1 MTTKNII
8 RKGKRAWGILSRI
21 AFAIMFTLCLNSCRD
36 SDEDDRAI
44 NNRAL
49 ADHST
54 LIYIVADNNLSDYG
68 KDSFER
74 IQKAYYNAPNKKDG
88 NIFVY
93 LDNHDELPA
102 LYWLDPEYGITQ
114 ISNYQEQNSVSPS
127 VIRHVCTQAF
137 NSGRRTNS
145 VNSVIF
151 WSHGTNW
158 FPAPDNK
165 GSRSFGK
172 DNADEINIPEM
183 AAALKGLSINNLMFD
198 ACLMGSVEVAAE
210 FAGIADVLVASPAEI
225 LTTSFPYH
233 TIIPALC
240 TPNPDMHKIVDL
252 YYAYYNSLSEQYKS
266 GILTAVE
273 LSGINKLAEEFGRLK
288 AASYSDAHLPSI
300 TAMTYDR
307 ENVHLFFDLKQFARM
322 CHDKI
327 AADDEQKA
335 ENLHDNFLKAYNAC
349 KVYTRH
355 TDRFM
360 SINLRGACGLSVY
373 VPGPSIVSRLD
384 EYYQNLAWYKW
395 SH

>member
-1 MTTKNII
+1 M
-8 RKGKRAWGILSRI
+8 
-21 AFAIMFTLCLNSCRD
+21 C
-36 SDEDDRAI
+36 
-44 NNRAL
+44 
-49 ADHST
+49 
-54 LIYIVADNNLSDYG
+54 
-68 KDSFER
+68 
-74 IQKAYYNAPNKKDG
+74 
-88 NIFVY
+88 
-93 LDNHDELPA
+93 
-102 LYWLDPEYGITQ
+102 
-114 ISNYQEQNSVSPS
+114 IS
-127 VIRHVCTQAF
+127 
-137 NSGRRTNS
+137 
-145 VNSVIF
+145 
-151 WSHGTNW
+151 
-158 FPAPDNK
+158 
-165 GSRSFGK
+165 
-172 DNADEINIPEM
+172 
-183 AAALKGLSINNLMFD
+183 GLGVQS
-198 ACLMGSVEVAAE
+198 
-210 FAGIADVLVASPAEI
+210 AG
-225 LTTSFPYH
+225 
-233 TIIPALC
+233 
-240 TPNPDMHKIVDL
+240 MIVDL

-373 VPGPSIVSRLD
+373 VPGPSIVSGLD

>member
-1 MTTKNII
+1 
-8 RKGKRAWGILSRI
+8 
-21 AFAIMFTLCLNSCRD
+21 
-36 SDEDDRAI
+36 
-44 NNRAL
+44 
-49 ADHST
+49 
-54 LIYIVADNNLSDYG
+54 
-68 KDSFER
+68 
-74 IQKAYYNAPNKKDG
+74 
-88 NIFVY
+88 
-93 LDNHDELPA
+93 
-102 LYWLDPEYGITQ
+102 
-114 ISNYQEQNSVSPS
+114 
-127 VIRHVCTQAF
+127 
-137 NSGRRTNS
+137 
-145 VNSVIF
+145 
-151 WSHGTNW
+151 
-158 FPAPDNK
+158 
-165 GSRSFGK
+165 
-172 DNADEINIPEM
+172 M

-373 VPGPSIVSRLD
+373 VPGPSIVSGLD